1 MARGTPAASSPTTAT
16 PPTGALKRSTSS
28 TQNMKNQKS
37 ILGFFQKSSPST
49 PSTARNA
56 EPASSPAERVSEQRR
71 GSAKGAAERKKSVP
85 KFKQELE
92 PVPSS
97 DLVIPEEDEQG
108 DNAQVRSAESS
119 VLSGLTTNTRCI
131 RRARMA
137 KLN

>member
-1 MARGTPAASSPTTAT
+1 MARGTPAASSPSAAT
-16 PPTGALKRSTSS
+16 PPSAALKRSTSS

-71 GSAKGAAERKKSVP
+71 GGAKAVAERKKSVP
-85 KFKQELE
+85 KFKQDLE

-97 DLVIPEEDEQG
+97 DLVIPEEDDQA
-108 DNAQVRSAESS
+108 DNTQVRSRVEG
-119 VLSGLTTNTRCI
+119 VPYRLYG
-131 RRARMA
+131 
-137 KLN
+137 

>member
-71 GSAKGAAERKKSVP
+71 GGAKGAAERKKSVP

-97 DLVIPEEDEQG
+97 DLVIPEEDEQN
-108 DNAQVRSAESS
+108 DKAQVRFADSGVFS
-119 VLSGLTTNTRCI
+119 VLTTNS
-131 RRARMA
+131 
-137 KLN
+137 